1 MTGIRYDWGVWNENN
16 YFYLFLFFYV
26 PSRYRILH
34 PHYGNNEL
42 VILCD
47 LDLGVVNL
55 FCLHA
60 LARFHFNV
68 IICDSVDCFLVI
80 SFLVLSP
87 LFWLQIL
94 KHPDLRFLL
103 RPSFELVR
111 AWLGNT

>member
-1 MTGIRYDWGVWNENN
+1 MMTGIRYDWGVWNENN

-68 IICDSVDCFLVI
+68 IICGLFSRNFI
-80 SFLVLSP
+80 SSFISPVLAANPQTSRS
-87 LFWLQIL
+87 QI
-94 KHPDLRFLL
+94 PATTIF
-103 RPSFELVR
+103 
-111 AWLGNT
+111 